1 MFGLFGNKTKRE
13 IRQLNK
19 DAPNIIVYSYQSL
32 RTETVRDAALM
43 TAEHLER
50 VRQVYKDDPLGPKR
64 AIAEYETLHKEA
76 VRWHDDVALTAF
88 TLVLIYVRAEL
99 QGEACAPARQAIDD
113 FMDQWAHATED

>member
-1 MFGLFGNKTKRE
+1 VFGLFGNKTKRE
-13 IRQLNK
+13 IRRLNK
-19 DAPNIIVYSYQSL
+19 DAPNIVEYSYQSL
-32 RTETVRDAALM
+32 STKTVRDAALM
-43 TAEHLER
+43 TAEHLEH

-64 AIAEYETLHKEA
+64 AIAKYKTRLEEA
-76 VRWHDDVALTAF
+76 ARRHDDVALTAF

>member
-19 DAPNIIVYSYQSL
+19 DAPKIIEYSYQSL
-32 RTETVRDAALM
+32 GTETVRDAALM

-64 AIAEYETLHKEA
+64 AIVEYNTHLKEA
-76 VRWHDDVALTAF
+76 VRRHDDMAMTAF

-113 FMDQWAHATED
+113 FMGQWAHATED